1 MDFTPTPEQAA
12 ARELAAEI
20 FGDLSTPE
28 RLAAGGSGTD
38 AALWKALCAAGLPGA
53 AEETGLLGLVLM
65 LEEQGRTTAQVPF
78 AATCVYGLLAI
89 GAHGTAE
96 QRARLLPPLRTGEA
110 VATGAFPA
118 RSGGVRAEGTAG
130 GAAKPMAGGTVVDP
144 AADPTAGSTV
154 GPAADATADG
164 KAAPTAGVTADG
176 KAAPTADV
184 TADGKAAPTADVTAD
199 GTADAMPNGTGRL
212 TGVVPVV
219 PWLCA
224 ATHVLVPDGAT
235 RTLWLVRTD
244 APGVRRDP
252 VETTAPWSAGRLT
265 LDNAPAERLGPDAAA
280 EGLGPDH
287 STECLVPPASA
298 ACLGTHAVA
307 ARMVRDTQPEPMA
320 SDAPAERLAPHAQAG
335 RLGPA
340 PEALRRPARPDVRDA
355 YADVLALAR
364 TAFAGLQAGVA
375 AGSLARAVAHTTTRE
390 QFGRPLSTNQGVL
403 LRAADAHMDIEA
415 IRVTAYEA
423 AWRRDAGLDAGPH
436 ALTAA
441 WWASEAGT
449 RVVHTGQHLHGGI
462 GADLDHPV
470 HRHFL
475 WGRQLAGYL
484 GSGAEVLEELGEL
497 LTGELPPT
505 TDSAEPADRP
515 TPTLRTEAP

>member
-1 MDFTPTPEQAA
+1 MDFTPTPEQTA

-28 RLAAGGSGTD
+28 RLAAGGSGPD
-38 AALWKALCAAGLPGA
+38 AELWKALCAAGLPGA

-89 GAHGTAE
+89 GAYGSE
-96 QRARLLPPLRTGEA
+96 GQRTRLLPVLRAGDA

-118 RSGGVRAEGTAG
+118 RRGGIRAEE
-130 GAAKPMAGGTVVDP
+130 
-144 AADPTAGSTV
+144 AAD
-154 GPAADATADG
+154 
-164 KAAPTAGVTADG
+164 
-176 KAAPTADV
+176 
-184 TADGKAAPTADVTAD
+184 
-199 GTADAMPNGTGRL
+199 GTGRL

-219 PWLCA
+219 PWLRA

-235 RTLWLVRTD
+235 QRLWLVRTD
-244 APGVRRDP
+244 DAGARRDP

-265 LDNAPAERLGPDAAA
+265 LDGAPAERLGRY
-280 EGLGPDH
+280 G
-287 STECLVPPASA
+287 S
-298 ACLGTHAVA
+298 
-307 ARMVRDTQPEPMA
+307 
-320 SDAPAERLAPHAQAG
+320 AERLGHRAAHT
-335 RLGPA
+335 
-340 PEALRRPARPDVRDA
+340 DI
-355 YADVLALAR
+355 LALAR

-403 LRAADAHMDIEA
+403 LRAADAYMDVEA
-415 IRVTAYEA
+415 IRLTAYEA
-423 AWRRDAGLDAGPH
+423 AWRRDAGLDAAPH

-462 GADLDHPV
+462 GADVDHPV

-475 WGRQLAGYL
+475 WGRQLATYL

-497 LTGELPPT
+497 LSGDRPPPATLPPH
-505 TDSAEPADRP
+505 PP
-515 TPTLRTEAP
+515 RTEESP

>member
-1 MDFTPTPEQAA
+1 MDFTPTPEQTA

-89 GAHGTAE
+89 GAHGSAE

-118 RSGGVRAEGTAG
+118 RHGGVRAEGTADG
-130 GAAKPMAGGTVVDP
+130 
-144 AADPTAGSTV
+144 
-154 GPAADATADG
+154 TADL
-164 KAAPTAGVTADG
+164 TANG
-176 KAAPTADV
+176 
-184 TADGKAAPTADVTAD
+184 TAD
-199 GTADAMPNGTGRL
+199 GTADPTANGTGRL

-265 LDNAPAERLGPDAAA
+265 LDGAPAERLGPDTPAEPLAA
-280 EGLGPDH
+280 
-287 STECLVPPASA
+287 
-298 ACLGTHAVA
+298 
-307 ARMVRDTQPEPMA
+307 
-320 SDAPAERLAPHAQAG
+320 DAPAERLAP
-335 RLGPA
+335 PA
-340 PEALRRPARPDVRDA
+340 PAERLVSDA
-355 YADVLALAR
+355 YAYAYADILALAR

-484 GSGAEVLEELGEL
+484 GPGAEILEQLGEL
-497 LTGELPPT
+497 LTGERPAT
-505 TDSAEPADRP
+505 TGSAEPADRP
-515 TPTLRTEAP
+515 AFANDSTPAPRPTPSPRTEAP

>member
-1 MDFTPTPEQAA
+1 MDFTPTPEQTA

-89 GAHGTAE
+89 GAHGSAE

-118 RSGGVRAEGTAG
+118 RGGSVRAEG
-130 GAAKPMAGGTVVDP
+130 AAAGTVKP
-144 AADPTAGSTV
+144 TADPTAS
-154 GPAADATADG
+154 
-164 KAAPTAGVTADG
+164 
-176 KAAPTADV
+176 
-184 TADGKAAPTADVTAD
+184 
-199 GTADAMPNGTGRL
+199 GTGRL

-235 RTLWLVRTD
+235 RALWLVRTD

-265 LDNAPAERLGPDAAA
+265 LDG
-280 EGLGPDH
+280 
-287 STECLVPPASA
+287 
-298 ACLGTHAVA
+298 
-307 ARMVRDTQPEPMA
+307 
-320 SDAPAERLAPHAQAG
+320 APAERLAADAPSE
-335 RLGPA
+335 RL
-340 PEALRRPARPDVRDA
+340 LSDA

-415 IRVTAYEA
+415 VRVTAYEA

-484 GSGAEVLEELGEL
+484 GPGAEILEELGEL
-497 LTGELPPT
+497 LTEERPAT
-505 TDSAEPADRP
+505 TDNAEPADRP
-515 TPTLRTEAP
+515 TPSPRTEAP